1 MKKLFYFILLSFILI
16 PVNVQAKINLEE
28 MHNSISKNNELEIKS
43 IPLEHYK
50 KFKYYNTCLEEYSDW
65 GDNAQKVCLNLIFD
79 KLVTSYIYKNYNL
92 PKEVSSFAECQS
104 NNNTCDIIIYL
115 SDNSNERLTE
125 TYNIKLVEKY
135 DESVENT
142 IKKHTENLK
151 KSYQIDDM
159 GYINQLIHYNEIEK
173 FFGLEQGNIDLF
185 KLYPEIKKHIES
197 NPNIEYIPVFGAG
210 GWSNLNLGAGGV
222 LFAYLDGI
230 AVGMSDNFSYSTYRI
245 VNISDKTENNTE
257 AYINE
262 ALKRIKEYVND
273 DTYNINITYDNE
285 ATELNCGDSDCEIG
299 NYKTKIYKLVINN
312 NEYAL
317 GISPT
322 DEKNIK
328 KLKIE
333 SKDYQNDISV
343 TTESSDV
350 PLDTSVKSKDLT
362 AQYKGFLKAYNI
374 DLYSGLKDEYI
385 TKIKDGI
392 IVRIP
397 LPNKYDKNKLD
408 IYHINEDGKKGE
420 KYQAVVEEINGK
432 KYAVFTT
439 NHFSIYAIAEDLE
452 EPKNTITIPN
462 NVIENPQTFDNILNS
477 ILIGIVSFIALCGTI
492 YFLLRNNKSKF
503 KI

>member
-1 MKKLFYFILLSFILI
+1 M
-16 PVNVQAKINLEE
+16 
-28 MHNSISKNNELEIKS
+28 
-43 IPLEHYK
+43 
-50 KFKYYNTCLEEYSDW
+50 
-65 GDNAQKVCLNLIFD
+65 
-79 KLVTSYIYKNYNL
+79 
-92 PKEVSSFAECQS
+92 
-104 NNNTCDIIIYL
+104 
-115 SDNSNERLTE
+115 
-125 TYNIKLVEKY
+125 
-135 DESVENT
+135 
-142 IKKHTENLK
+142 
-151 KSYQIDDM
+151 
-159 GYINQLIHYNEIEK
+159 
-173 FFGLEQGNIDLF
+173 
-185 KLYPEIKKHIES
+185 
-197 NPNIEYIPVFGAG
+197 
-210 GWSNLNLGAGGV
+210 
-222 LFAYLDGI
+222 
-230 AVGMSDNFSYSTYRI
+230 
-245 VNISDKTENNTE
+245 
-257 AYINE
+257 
-262 ALKRIKEYVND
+262 ND

-299 NYKTKIYKLVINN
+299 NYKTKIYKITINN
-312 NEYAL
+312 KEYTL

-322 DEKNIK
+322 NEKNIK

-408 IYHINEDGKKGE
+408 IYHIKEDGKKGE

-462 NVIENPQTFDNILNS
+462 NFNWHCIVYSFMWNNIF
-477 ILIGIVSFIALCGTI
+477 LI
-492 YFLLRNNKSKF
+492 KK
-503 KI
+503 

>member
-1 MKKLFYFILLSFILI
+1 
-16 PVNVQAKINLEE
+16 
-28 MHNSISKNNELEIKS
+28 
-43 IPLEHYK
+43 
-50 KFKYYNTCLEEYSDW
+50 
-65 GDNAQKVCLNLIFD
+65 
-79 KLVTSYIYKNYNL
+79 
-92 PKEVSSFAECQS
+92 
-104 NNNTCDIIIYL
+104 
-115 SDNSNERLTE
+115 
-125 TYNIKLVEKY
+125 
-135 DESVENT
+135 
-142 IKKHTENLK
+142 
-151 KSYQIDDM
+151 M

-222 LFAYLDGI
+222 LFAYFDGI
-230 AVGMSDNFSYSTYRI
+230 AVGMSDSFSYSTYRI

-273 DTYNINITYDNE
+273 NTYNINITYDKEN
-285 ATELNCGDSDCEIG
+285 TELNCGDSDCEIG

-312 NEYAL
+312 KEYTL

-322 DEKNIK
+322 NEKNIK

-397 LPNKYDKNKLD
+397 LPDKYDKNKLD
-408 IYHINEDGKKGE
+408 IYHIKEDGKKGE

-432 KYAVFTT
+432 KYAVFMT
-439 NHFSIYAIAEDLE
+439 NHFSIYAIEY
-452 EPKNTITIPN
+452 TSN
-462 NVIENPQTFDNILNS
+462 NLDNSNDFIQNPHTFDNISNS

>member
-1 MKKLFYFILLSFILI
+1 
-16 PVNVQAKINLEE
+16 

-65 GDNAQKVCLNLIFD
+65 GDNAQKVCLNLIFE

-104 NNNTCDIIIYL
+104 NNNTCDVCIYL
-115 SDNSNERLTE
+115 SNKPDERLTE

-222 LFAYLDGI
+222 LFAYFDGI
-230 AVGMSDNFSYSTYRI
+230 AVGMSDSFSYSTYRI

-312 NEYAL
+312 KEYTL

-322 DEKNIK
+322 NEKNIK

-408 IYHINEDGKKGE
+408 IYHIKEDGKKGE

-462 NVIENPQTFDNILNS
+462 NVIENPQTVDNILNS

>member
-16 PVNVQAKINLEE
+16 PVNVQAEINLEE
-28 MHNSISKNNELEIKS
+28 IHNSISNNNELEIKS

-50 KFKYYNTCLEEYSDW
+50 KFKYYNTCLEEYSEW
-65 GDNAQKVCLNLIFD
+65 GDNAQKVCLDLIFE

-115 SDNSNERLTE
+115 SDNSNERLTK
-125 TYNIKLVEKY
+125 TYNIKFVEKY

-142 IKKHTENLK
+142 IKKHMENLK

-159 GYINQLIHYNEIEK
+159 GYINQLIHYNKIER

-210 GWSNLNLGAGGV
+210 GWSPLNLGTGGV
-222 LFAYLDGI
+222 LFTYYDGI

-245 VNISDKTENNTE
+245 VNISNKTENNIE

-262 ALKRIKEYVND
+262 ALKRIKEYIND

-350 PLDTSVKSKDLT
+350 PLDASVKTEDLT
-362 AQYKGFLKAYNI
+362 PKYKGFLKAYNI
-374 DLYSGLKDEYI
+374 DLYSRIKDEYI
-385 TKIKDGI
+385 TNIKNGI

-397 LPNKYDKNKLD
+397 LPDKYDKNKID
-408 IYHINEDGKKGE
+408 IYHIKEDSKKGE
-420 KYQAVVEEINGK
+420 KYQAEVEEIDGK
-432 KYAVFTT
+432 KYAVFMT
-439 NHFSIYAIAEDLE
+439 NHFSIYAIEYTSNNLE
-452 EPKNTITIPN
+452 NSNDIIQ
-462 NVIENPQTFDNILNS
+462 NPHTFDNISNS
-477 ILIGIVSFIALCGTI
+477 ILIGIISCIALCGTI
-492 YFLLRNNKSKF
+492 YFFSKKNKSIF

>member
-1 MKKLFYFILLSFILI
+1 M
-16 PVNVQAKINLEE
+16 
-28 MHNSISKNNELEIKS
+28 
-43 IPLEHYK
+43 
-50 KFKYYNTCLEEYSDW
+50 
-65 GDNAQKVCLNLIFD
+65 
-79 KLVTSYIYKNYNL
+79 
-92 PKEVSSFAECQS
+92 PKEVSSSAECQS

-115 SDNSNERLTE
+115 SDNLNERLTE

-222 LFAYLDGI
+222 LFAYFDGI
-230 AVGMSDNFSYSTYRI
+230 AVGMSDSFSYSTYRI

-333 SKDYQNDISV
+333 SNDYQNDISV

-362 AQYKGFLKAYNI
+362 AQYKGFLKTYNI

-439 NHFSIYAIAEDLE
+439 NHFSIYAIAEDLG
-452 EPKNTITIPN
+452 EPKNTIKIPN

>member
-1 MKKLFYFILLSFILI
+1 M
-16 PVNVQAKINLEE
+16 
-28 MHNSISKNNELEIKS
+28 
-43 IPLEHYK
+43 
-50 KFKYYNTCLEEYSDW
+50 
-65 GDNAQKVCLNLIFD
+65 
-79 KLVTSYIYKNYNL
+79 
-92 PKEVSSFAECQS
+92 PKEVSSSAECQS
-104 NNNTCDIIIYL
+104 NNNTCDVCIYL
-115 SDNSNERLTE
+115 SNKPDERLTE
-125 TYNIKLVEKY
+125 TYNIKFVEKY
-135 DESVENT
+135 DENVYNT
-142 IKKHTENLK
+142 IEKHTDDLK

-159 GYINQLIHYNEIEK
+159 GYINQLIHYNKIER

-222 LFAYLDGI
+222 LFAYFDGI
-230 AVGMSDNFSYSTYRI
+230 AVGMSDSFSYSTYRI

-299 NYKTKIYKLVINN
+299 NYKTKIYKITINN
-312 NEYAL
+312 KEYTL

-322 DEKNIK
+322 NEKNIK

-408 IYHINEDGKKGE
+408 IYHIKEDGKKGE

>member
-1 MKKLFYFILLSFILI
+1 
-16 PVNVQAKINLEE
+16 

-65 GDNAQKVCLNLIFD
+65 GDNAQKVCLNLIFE

-104 NNNTCDIIIYL
+104 NNNTCDVCIYL
-115 SDNSNERLTE
+115 SNKPDERLTE

-222 LFAYLDGI
+222 LFAYLNGI

-299 NYKTKIYKLVINN
+299 NYKTKIYKITINN
-312 NEYAL
+312 KEYTL

-322 DEKNIK
+322 NEKNIK

>member
-16 PVNVQAKINLEE
+16 PVNVQAEINLEE
-28 MHNSISKNNELEIKS
+28 MHNSISNNNELEIKS
-43 IPLEHYK
+43 IPLEHFK

-65 GDNAQKVCLNLIFD
+65 GDNAQNICLDLIFD

-92 PKEVSSFAECQS
+92 PKEVSSSAECQS

-222 LFAYLDGI
+222 LFAYFDGI
-230 AVGMSDNFSYSTYRI
+230 AVGMSDSFSYSTYRI

-312 NEYAL
+312 KEYTL

-333 SKDYQNDISV
+333 SNDYQNDISV

-362 AQYKGFLKAYNI
+362 AQYKGFLKTYNI
-374 DLYSGLKDEYI
+374 DLYSRLKDEYI

-439 NHFSIYAIAEDLE
+439 NHFSIYAIAEDLG
-452 EPKNTITIPN
+452 EPKNTIKIPN